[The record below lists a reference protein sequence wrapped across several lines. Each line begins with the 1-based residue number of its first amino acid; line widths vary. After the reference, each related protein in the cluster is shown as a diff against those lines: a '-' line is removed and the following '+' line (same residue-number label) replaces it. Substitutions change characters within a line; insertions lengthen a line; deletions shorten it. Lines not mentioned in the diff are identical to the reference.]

1 MNYIKNNLCKFRQV
15 NVLVIGDIMLD
26 RFTYGRVERISP
38 EAPVPVFN
46 YCYENQMLGGAGNVV
61 ANISSLGAKC
71 TFLGIIGK
79 DHAGLKISSL
89 LGKLRVHSHLLKLS
103 EYPTIQKTRIIAGN
117 YHLLR
122 IDHEIKLPTISNIVD
137 RFSKIIQIAIQK
149 SDVILLS
156 LIPS

>member
-61 ANISSLGAKC
+61 ANISSL
-71 TFLGIIGK
+71 
-79 DHAGLKISSL
+79 
-89 LGKLRVHSHLLKLS
+89 
-103 EYPTIQKTRIIAGN
+103 
-117 YHLLR
+117 
-122 IDHEIKLPTISNIVD
+122 
-137 RFSKIIQIAIQK
+137 
-149 SDVILLS
+149 
-156 LIPS
+156 